1 MRPKLE
7 EMTLREK
14 IGQTGMPSP
23 NDLREG
29 VIACGSYA
37 AYFKKYPFCGFYMS
51 RGAVKPD
58 GEKFTSAEESR
69 TMFELTNQEL
79 PIPLLIAGDC
89 EYGANRLFKDL
100 HGISTNMS
108 LGAAR
113 KGELAYKRTYYW
125 AREMRSAGVN
135 WPFGPVVDLHT
146 NFFATGGIRRIG
158 KDYRIVAEMV
168 PYIIKGI
175 HDAGCAS
182 SAKHFPGSSDD
193 YRDSHFSPNVNS
205 ISKEKWYANDFKV
218 WQAAVEAG
226 AMSLM
231 TGHSHVPA
239 FDDSCARGDIPR
251 PATASK
257 QIIDLARK
265 DLNYD
270 GVMITDAVN
279 MKSLAA
285 AFEHEDVY
293 IECFLAGH
301 DIILFTDNDYIDV
314 MEKAVLDGRITEAQ
328 INEACRRV
336 LDLKE
341 KIGLFDN
348 KPMGEPLTEEENAD
362 FEQVLY
368 DVGKNAM
375 TLLSNRGNMIPF
387 DPAKVKKVTIIN
399 VSPDEQFLK
408 DLQIVKEAFENRG
421 IEVELLERLR
431 SRTQLKEIS
440 ENSDIIVYACY
451 LAQSRPNGM
460 SVYSRPQEMG
470 TLFNSL
476 SFGASK
482 SVCVSFGAPSIYYN
496 YFECADAFINAY
508 SDDYG
513 TLRAFVDGILGD
525 FPFVGKSPVP
535 LRPVFAED

>member
-23 NDLREG
+23 TAAQRGASE
-29 VIACGSYA
+29 CGSYA
-37 AYFKKYPFCGFYMS
+37 AYFKKYPFNGLYVGKNFK
-51 RGAVKPD
+51 RAD
-58 GEKFTSAEESR
+58 GERFASAGEMCKLFYE
-69 TMFELTNQEL
+69 TAKELKI
-79 PIPLLIAGDC
+79 PIFVSGDC
-89 EYGANRLFKDL
+89 EFGASSIFHDL
-100 HGISTNMS
+100 HEISSNMS

-113 KGELAYKRTYYW
+113 SGELAYKRAYYW
-125 AREMRSAGVN
+125 AREMRSMGVN
-135 WPFGPVVDLHT
+135 WPFGPNVDLHK
-146 NFFATGGIRRIG
+146 NFFSTGGIRRISA
-158 KDYRIVAEMV
+158 DADIIAELV

-193 YRDSHFSPNVNS
+193 YRDSHFSPNVNR
-205 ISKEKWYANDFKV
+205 ISKEKWYANDFKI
-218 WQAAVEAG
+218 WKAAVDAG

-239 FDDSCARGDIPR
+239 FDDSCARDDIPR
-251 PATASK
+251 PATASRK
-257 QIIDLARK
+257 IIDLARK

-279 MKSLAA
+279 MKSLSA

-314 MEKAVLDGRITEAQ
+314 MEKAVLSGRITEAQ
-328 INEACRRV
+328 IDEACRRV

-341 KIGLFDN
+341 KIGLFDD
-348 KPMGEPLTEEENAD
+348 KPMGEPLTDAENAD
-362 FEQVLY
+362 FEQALY

-375 TLLSNRGNMIPF
+375 TLLCNRGNRIPF
-387 DPAKVKKVTIIN
+387 DPQKVKHVTIIN
-399 VSPDEQFLK
+399 VSPDERFLN
-408 DLQIVKEAFENRG
+408 DLSVVQKAFEARG
-421 IEVELLERLR
+421 IEVTLLERL
-431 SRTQLKEIS
+431 SSKVQLKEIS
-440 ENSDIIVYACY
+440 EKSDIIVYACF
-451 LAQSRPNGM
+451 LASSRPIGM
-460 SVYSRPQEMG
+460 SVYSRSQEMG

-482 SVCVSFGAPSIYYN
+482 SVCVSFGVPSIYYN
-496 YFECADAFINAY
+496 YFECADVFINAY
-508 SDDYG
+508 SDDKG
-513 TLRAFVDGILGD
+513 TMRAFVDGILGD
-525 FPFVGKSPVP
+525 FPFTGKSPVP
-535 LRPVFAED
+535 LRPEFKED